1 MSSFTHAVIVIHFVF
16 LYIQLLMKQ
25 SVWFNNIRLM
35 ANYLSVW
42 KWRYQLKQEE
52 NGKTDIAL
60 WHWSLVLQKKVRE

>member
-1 MSSFTHAVIVIHFVF
+1 MSSFIHAVILICSLC
-16 LYIQLLMKQ
+16 LYIQLLVKQ

-35 ANYLSVW
+35 ANYLSLW